1 MNHLPWSW
9 VADPAALGAAIRD
22 ARRRRDLQQADLAER
37 LGVSRMT
44 VSRMERGEAVS
55 IDTVLRALAECG
67 VALVVAPKFS
77 KVTVTDESEG
87 PDAAMCENCSGTNT
101 SSTPTDRVAA
111 GEWGPEADHR
121 DRDEKEVTP

>member
-1 MNHLPWSW
+1 
-9 VADPAALGAAIRD
+9 
-22 ARRRRDLQQADLAER
+22 
-37 LGVSRMT
+37 MT

-101 SSTPTDRVAA
+101 SSTPADRVAA
-111 GEWGPEADHR
+111 GEPDPEADHR
-121 DRDEKEVTP
+121 DRDEKEATP